1 MLQSSSQ
8 QMIVGWSRVDMNK
21 MVRIKIYL
29 AIGMR
34 IGDDLNMGKEGA
46 GCNNKLYK
54 CSALKWKANKFQ
66 SIDF

>member
-1 MLQSSSQ
+1 M
-8 QMIVGWSRVDMNK
+8 MMVGWSRVDMNK

-46 GCNNKLYK
+46 GCNNKLHK
-54 CSALKWKANKFQ
+54 CLALK
-66 SIDF
+66 